1 VGLSDV
7 APGALVNP
15 GAPIVTLDDVSVIRV
30 DFQVPERYLGQLR
43 EGQALLATAD
53 AYPGE
58 TIVGRIAKL
67 DTRVD
72 ERTRA
77 ITARAEF
84 PNGSGKLKP
93 GMLVRVG
100 VSRGQRTNPSAP
112 ESAVSVQ
119 GDAAFVYVLHTGGQ
133 GTMVEQRP
141 IVTGAR
147 QQGFVEIVNGVKPGD
162 RVVGDGLNK
171 IQPGQ
176 PVRVAGGG
184 RQGAAAPALPE
195 IRTSAPAAGARPHGP
210 RPAA

>member
-1 VGLSDV
+1 
-7 APGALVNP
+7 
-15 GAPIVTLDDVSVIRV
+15 
-30 DFQVPERYLGQLR
+30 
-43 EGQALLATAD
+43 
-53 AYPGE
+53 
-58 TIVGRIAKL
+58 
-67 DTRVD
+67 
-72 ERTRA
+72 
-77 ITARAEF
+77 
-84 PNGSGKLKP
+84 
-93 GMLVRVG
+93 VRVG

-119 GDAAFVYVLHTGGQ
+119 GDAAFVYVLHTSGQ

-176 PVRVAGGG
+176 PVRVGGS
-184 RQGAAAPALPE
+184 GARREGAPGPVRPE
-195 IRTSAPAAGARPHGP
+195 IKTSGPAAGARPSGP